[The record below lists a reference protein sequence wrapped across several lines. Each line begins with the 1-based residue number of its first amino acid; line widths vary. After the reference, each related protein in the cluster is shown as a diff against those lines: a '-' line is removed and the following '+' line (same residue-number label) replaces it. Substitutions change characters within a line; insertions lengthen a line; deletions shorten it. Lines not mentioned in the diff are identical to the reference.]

1 MILINLIGLISLVS
15 TATVNDRLRVHPD
28 EGFYDFPISLGSEL
42 SLATG
47 RCAVGNQVYEKC
59 FIKIHSYGISIH
71 SADTT
76 LSSIPLIA
84 FQSHSTLFPEP
95 STSSIIIVDPV
106 DENKKPTRDDIKIKT
121 VTIRDLSLP
130 RSREL
135 VDQLTSGR
143 LRVAINVARA
153 DIQMDEQ
160 EYVKLLN
167 TQPTE

>member
-1 MILINLIGLISLVS
+1 MGNG
-15 TATVNDRLRVHPD
+15 RLRVHPD
-28 EGFYDFPISLGSEL
+28 EGYYDFPLSLGGEL
-42 SLATG
+42 SLTTG
-47 RCAVGNQVYEKC
+47 RCAIGNQVYEKC

-84 FQSHSTLFPEP
+84 FQSHSVLFPEP
-95 STSSIIIVDPV
+95 STSSIIVVEPV
-106 DENKKPTRDDIKIKT
+106 DDNKKSSRDNIKIKSVT
-121 VTIRDLSLP
+121 VRDLSLP
-130 RSREL
+130 HSQEL

-160 EYVKLLN
+160 EYVKLLD
-167 TQPTE
+167 TQPKQ